1 MVASGCLSTD
11 CDRIVSVRG
20 AGDFL
25 QSSMETHTGGL
36 AMLIYL
42 LKWGHEFLFHYL
54 KDHPIEDFRGRGD

>member
-1 MVASGCLSTD
+1 
-11 CDRIVSVRG
+11 
-20 AGDFL
+20 
-25 QSSMETHTGGL
+25 METHTGGL